1 MKRFVAALALAA
13 LAACAPREAPPPPA
27 APPLPKLA
35 LAPASFAD
43 LPGWAD
49 DRHAEFLPAFARTC
63 ARLARLPDDRETGLG
78 GRAADW
84 RAPCAQAAAVPVG
97 DNAAAKRFLETAFR
111 PFLASDEAAG
121 PDGLF
126 TGYYEPELRG
136 SLTRGGAYTIPLRA
150 RPADLVMVDLG
161 EFRPELRGQR
171 IAGNVVNGNLRPY
184 PARAGI
190 NQGAIDNRADVLV
203 WVDDPVD
210 AFFLEI
216 QGSGRVVLPDG
227 RVLRLGYAAQN
238 GQPYVAIGRT
248 LIERGA
254 LTRETVSMQSIRA
267 WLSANPA
274 EARAVMETNPSYVF
288 FRVLDGDGPLG
299 AEGVALTPGRS
310 LAVDRSLIAMGVP
323 LWLDAEDPLTPNTR
337 IRRMMMAQDT
347 GGAIRGAVRGD
358 VFWGAGAEAAERA
371 GKMRSP
377 GRYWI
382 LLPQAI
388 AERRARNS

>member
-1 MKRFVAALALAA
+1 LKRFVAALALAA
-13 LAACAPREAPPPPA
+13 LAACAPREVPPPA

-35 LAPASFAD
+35 LAAASFAD

-63 ARLARLPDDRETGLG
+63 ARLARLPDDRDTGLG

-84 RAPCAQAAAVPVG
+84 RAPCAQAAAIPMG
-97 DNAAAKRFLETAFR
+97 DHAAAKRFLETAFR

-136 SLTRGGAYTIPLRA
+136 SLTRSGAFTIPLRA

-171 IAGNVVNGNLRPY
+171 IAGSVVNGNLRPY
-184 PARAGI
+184 PPRAGI

-216 QGSGRVVLPDG
+216 QGSGRVVLQDG
-227 RVLRLGYAAQN
+227 RVLRLGYAAKN
-238 GQPYVAIGRT
+238 GQPYVAIGRR

-254 LTRETVSMQSIRA
+254 LTREAVSMQSIRA

-310 LAVDRSLIAMGVP
+310 LAVDRSLIAMGMP
-323 LWLDAEDPLTPNTR
+323 LWLDAEDPLTPGAR
-337 IRRMMMAQDT
+337 IRRTMMAQDT

-358 VFWGAGAEAAERA
+358 VFWGAGADAAERA

-377 GRYWI
+377 GRYWL